1 MWRSPTAMEENML
14 TLLKLA
20 VAGVIGLGML
30 HPFSADT
37 CQCKASAKSAQ
48 MLPSADS
55 CTCKAN
61 ANAN

>member
-1 MWRSPTAMEENML
+1 MWRSLTAMEETML

-37 CQCKASAKSAQ
+37 CECKAKANAAQ

-55 CTCKAN
+55 CTCKAS